1 MTANMITKARMPPTP
16 PIRALLLPLLELDV
30 LRLESGLE
38 DVDSVC
44 SDEESVDV
52 VEEEKEVMLMVE
64 CALAL
69 VLLFPVVVV
78 TCGRDGVPN
87 NAGDGNGHEIPPG
100 IDHTVPACGCVV
112 LVPAAFS
119 VSVVVVVAI
128 PVFILVCDA
137 AVSAVEVP
145 ELELS
150 LDEFEIPSWP
160 VAFPSGQTPKLHG
173 STEQQPLK
181 LFTEQV

>member
-64 CALAL
+64 CALVL

-87 NAGDGNGHEIPPG
+87 NAGDGNGPEIPPG
-100 IDHTVPACGCVV
+100 IDHT
-112 LVPAAFS
+112 VPAAFS

-150 LDEFEIPSWP
+150 LDEFEVPSWP